1 MDINCVLH
9 LNKSIYTVGA
19 YGQESCGDSTWRSL
33 TLSGCLF
40 NMYAAPGDR
49 RWLLERVRIVVDEGE
64 IDGVM
69 GDVWAEVFMNLG
81 EERGEIELRGHLTLP
96 PRLYEEFLL
105 ISHARTASPFGAD
118 LYLNLGLDR
127 EFEPDMFTSKVP
139 HWVKLKT
146 PYGVHNIRGVELRP
160 TCPLLEERG
169 DYPAILR
176 KIKGF
181 DNIDPLVSLR

>member
-1 MDINCVLH
+1 MDINCVIH

-19 YGQESCGDSTWRSL
+19 YGQKSCGDSTWRSL

-40 NMYAAPGDR
+40 NMYAAPED

-64 IDGVM
+64 IYGAM

-96 PRLYEEFLL
+96 LRLYEEVLL
-105 ISHARTASPFGAD
+105 IAQARTAAPFGAY
-118 LYLNLGLDR
+118 LYLGLDS
-127 EFEPDMFTSKVP
+127 EFERDMFTSKVP
-139 HWVKLKT
+139 PWAELET
-146 PYGVHNIRGVELRP
+146 SYGLYNIWGIELRP
-160 TCPLLEERG
+160 TSPRRDERG
-169 DYPAILR
+169 DYPEIIR

-181 DNIDPLVSLR
+181 DNLESVVSLR